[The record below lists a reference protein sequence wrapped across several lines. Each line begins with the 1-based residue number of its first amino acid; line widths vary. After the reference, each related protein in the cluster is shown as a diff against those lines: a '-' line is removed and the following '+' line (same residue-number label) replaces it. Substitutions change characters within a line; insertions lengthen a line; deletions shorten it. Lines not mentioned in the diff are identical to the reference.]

1 MPWPLNEEMPP
12 VKKKKR
18 VKTKNPQE
26 LEDTESS
33 ESGKLSE
40 THEVAQHLSR
50 TRLDKENTSRK
61 AKGSDKRKG
70 LRQVGD
76 PYDAD
81 SEPEPAA
88 PLTSMLIDQ
97 NIPLDRQPFHSR
109 LSSLHAEHSTPSLP
123 SSDHHISDCF
133 GFDNM
138 AISLPISPV
147 RGEPMVS
154 SHLVLHSPGS
164 ASVTSSITSISP
176 GKRKADQRIF
186 DVPIEKPIKKI
197 KKKKPN
203 KLPDVTEDD
212 DWVVEMK
219 SQFEE
224 IEMLD
229 LVID

>member
-1 MPWPLNEEMPP
+1 MPP
-12 VKKKKR
+12 IKKKKR
-18 VKTKNPQE
+18 AKTRNGQE
-26 LEDTESS
+26 QEDTESS

-50 TRLDKENTSRK
+50 TRLDKENTSRRTK
-61 AKGSDKRKG
+61 PFDKRKAF
-70 LRQVGD
+70 RQVRD

-81 SEPEPAA
+81 SEPEHIA
-88 PLTSMLIDQ
+88 PLTSMLIDE
-97 NIPLDRQPFHSR
+97 NIPLDKQPFNSR
-109 LSSLHAEHSTPSLP
+109 LPSVHAAHSTPSFP
-123 SSDHHISDCF
+123 PGSNDHVSDCF
-133 GFDNM
+133 GFDDM
-138 AISLPISPV
+138 AVSLPLSPV
-147 RGEPMVS
+147 RGEPVVS

-164 ASVTSSITSISP
+164 ASVTSSLSSISP
-176 GKRKADQRIF
+176 GKRKADQRVF
-186 DVPIEKPIKKI
+186 DVPIEKPVKKI

-203 KLPDVTEDD
+203 KLPDVKEDD